1 MASLPTSISTQ
12 DTSKHCCPTCAH
24 VFTAERHLARH
35 LLNVKCLPVGQVR
48 TYRCSPCDIDFRDAD
63 RLRRHCSTQRHK
75 IAAREETEGNNALR
89 PLEAL
94 SGCEACEIESFRTE
108 VSRTFHFKSKKHLA
122 AVGIKERRDAR
133 AMRLTAEAE
142 ARDKAFSEQVEGCD
156 LCGTGMFRSEAVRAA
171 HLLTKGHLEATER
184 EERREQRRAG
194 HSVRGRTCR
203 AKGVRVNSGVD
214 RPVEDFSIMGST
226 EGPRPIFL
234 RVGRAFPRPQAPTPS
249 LSPTASAS
257 EALSDLVTGEAPMSE
272 ALYLDA
278 TVPHPMDPDAPQPSS
293 PAPEASPPGDEDRVI
308 DPACTSAL
316 TAPDVVTHATDLSQ
330 DLTVVSQFDSTASAR
345 QNGLGLRSVTDSINT
360 HVSGLYFGV
369 PERTW
374 AMLKPL
380 NPSYSP
386 NLQGVER
393 GEMTVIKFGM
403 KRGDTDRTEQHCTAF
418 QGFYLLDHVATEYM
432 AEVEDQ
438 LKTWLRNEGL
448 LFEGLH
454 ENRKARDTEL
464 TVVVTQED
472 YARVVERTL
481 LLIRQVDDKKRRLL
495 GVGECAREEEAR
507 AKQEEAKAVQEA
519 ERRGREAERTK
530 QMAEKTAQDQLALQ
544 MAQIELEKLKL
555 VRGQG
560 IL

>member
-1 MASLPTSISTQ
+1 M
-12 DTSKHCCPTCAH
+12 
-24 VFTAERHLARH
+24 H
-35 LLNVKCLPVGQVR
+35 LLNVKCLPVGQVK
-48 TYRCSPCDIDFRDAD
+48 TYRCSPCNADFMDAD
-63 RLRRHCSTQRHK
+63 HLRYHRRSQRHNK
-75 IAAREETEGNNALR
+75 NVERQEAERNNT
-89 PLEAL
+89 PLPPEDL
-94 SGCEACEIESFRTE
+94 SGCEICKIEGFCTVVARTL
-108 VSRTFHFKSKKHLA
+108 HFKSKKHLA

-133 AMRLTAEAE
+133 VMRLAAEAE
-142 ARDKAFSEQVEGCD
+142 ARDRAFSEQVEGCD
-156 LCGTGMFRSEAVRAA
+156 LCGTGMFRSEAVRVA

-203 AKGVRVNSGVD
+203 AKGVRVNKGVD

-226 EGPRPIFL
+226 ESPRPVFL
-234 RVGRAFPRPQAPTPS
+234 RVGMAFPRPQAPTPS

-257 EALSDLVTGEAPMSE
+257 EALSDPVTGEAPMSE

-278 TVPHPMDPDAPQPSS
+278 TVPNPMDPDAPQPSS
-293 PAPEASPPGDEDRVI
+293 PAPEASTPGPEDS
-308 DPACTSAL
+308 ASTSAL

-345 QNGLGLRSVTDSINT
+345 QNGLDLRSVTDSINT

-418 QGFYLLDHVATEYM
+418 QGFYLLDHLPTEYM
-432 AEVEDQ
+432 AEVEEQ

-472 YARVVERTL
+472 YARVVERAL

-544 MAQIELEKLKL
+544 MAQIELERLKMA
-555 VRGQG
+555 RGQAVH
-560 IL
+560 